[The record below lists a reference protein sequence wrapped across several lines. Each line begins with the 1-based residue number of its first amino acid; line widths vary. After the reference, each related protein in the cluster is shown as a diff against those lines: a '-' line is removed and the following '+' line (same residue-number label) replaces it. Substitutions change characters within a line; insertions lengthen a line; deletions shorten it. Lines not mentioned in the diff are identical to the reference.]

1 MERDCFSLHP
11 TGGQK
16 VLNNCYQEKM
26 FRETFYG
33 QGCTRRGEGL
43 LGTVHEQKKNR
54 ESRIIDVKI
63 LFS

>member
-1 MERDCFSLHP
+1 MLHKLGKNGEGLLFP
-11 TGGQK
+11 SSHRGQK

-43 LGTVHEQKKNR
+43 LGTVHEQKKIENHR
-54 ESRIIDVKI
+54 S
-63 LFS
+63 